1 MCSLPPKGLLV
12 YGVCAYGM
20 EVLVG
25 HIRCLSY
32 LRLMILA
39 RLTWGQGP
47 YLPTVPRG
55 WNIDVGASGTE
66 EPPNRELRMFYWDNR
81 AFLSMQPSK
90 PREGSN
96 INQTSIHHEGCLLRP
111 LFLNKGCLLPSS
123 LMLSKAFLK
132 IPLAQTGIVIPV
144 IIHNLHHGQ

>member
-1 MCSLPPKGLLV
+1 MCSLTPKGLLV

-32 LRLMILA
+32 LQLMILA
-39 RLTWGQGP
+39 RLTWGQGS
-47 YLPTVPRG
+47 YLPTVPSS

-96 INQTSIHHEGCLLRP
+96 INQTSHSPQGLPLRL

-123 LMLSKAFLK
+123 LMLSKVFLK
-132 IPLAQTGIVIPV
+132 IPLAQTGIVISV
-144 IIHNLHHGQ
+144 IIHNLYQGQ